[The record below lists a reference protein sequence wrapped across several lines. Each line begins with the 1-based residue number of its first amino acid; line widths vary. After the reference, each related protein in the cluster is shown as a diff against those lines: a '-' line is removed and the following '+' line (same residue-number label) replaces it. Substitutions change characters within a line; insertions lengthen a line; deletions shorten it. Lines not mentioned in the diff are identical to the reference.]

1 MLRSSLKTAVA
12 RLKTRIGSDARYG
25 GGSIQGFVERVGD
38 GRIEG
43 WVIDTHPPGSF
54 TISFGGEAIPI
65 AAQRLERR
73 DVSAIVPEAPLS
85 SGFSLRIPAVIL
97 SENHTPDLSALEVRY
112 AGKRVALSE
121 SLRATLASTRA
132 VWRRKVALPS
142 SVEAVAVPVMKKP
155 DTKSIRQY
163 GLSLIVDA
171 EALPD
176 GSAVEIHWHDLRIRA
191 HPRLSQDE
199 KQLLIDLPPFIWD
212 ACDPQGS
219 CKLWIVCEEDAVG
232 TVTVHAETAV
242 RALNFLPARPRDD
255 IAEILLGLEHA
266 RYLAKGVTFSE
277 PLRKWLAEEAER
289 FDCVDYV
296 FEFCPQST
304 LAASAVQTPRSTED
318 QILRDASDHFRH
330 SILAGSPPSADLLD
344 EISARF
350 DLDAVQQHRLI
361 RKFTEDFCRAGRFR
375 DIAFRLHV
383 SELSETACTGDA
395 WATTNAI
402 PFLVAQGAL
411 DIAQHSMR
419 RLPTTKG
426 WVSTPCLL
434 EASRSLASDPRPL
447 EQRLPF
453 LRSLIIFLDSLG
465 GDYWS
470 RLYDHDLVATLSP
483 WFRYSHALPDTVFDE
498 LVSSALRNLSL
509 SRDFWAQL
517 PEIERDCV
525 QSARLHAAGRAF
537 EALSVLRRAPVS
549 RNGLFAALDAG
560 RFFREV
566 GNKDGGLVVR
576 DVAMHI
582 FAIHA
587 DDAELVARA
596 QNELDA
602 IDLSERLRLLAHP
615 CGYKAAYSM
624 SAGETLD
631 LVREVL
637 GRDKSQATGAHY
649 HLQSLIGQKL
659 AFKAAASEFSIDDAT
674 EFVALASGLNCAEGG
689 WLAADVLLQASLFA
703 PPGGEIRQTLVAQA
717 RAFLS
722 DALRPGIDILSFPP
736 LMTAVARLSGL
747 LHSAQDVA
755 DEVCADAVLL
765 EQVRTRSGAAAVS
778 ELKATQALLKERP
791 PSLAGYCDTLVVLY
805 SCRKY
810 LDDRIPELR
819 ETWISDLK
827 ARSIPYVILVGDGDN
842 TLDGDVLRLDV
853 ADSYEA
859 LPTKT
864 LKMIEWVYQHTDFQ
878 YLVKIDDD
886 CYFSAERFFNT
897 LNYRKHHYYGRIL
910 ARGIGAMKR
919 DWHQEKSKDPV
930 AKARLDRSPEP
941 SRYCDG
947 GSGYS
952 LSRHAMRKAL
962 EAARSAAG
970 KNLISVSYMEDK
982 LLGDL
987 LALKAISPSNE
998 DYFVHILR
1006 RTHSGAA
1013 PVTMYVDHFGPSR
1026 ASPASLVHLDD
1037 AEPLTKFHR
1046 MNRTD
1051 EVWPRRIWP
1060 TLSDVR
1066 LFYNGNQLICASAT
1080 EKLSRVLAAE
1090 IVVVAVI
1097 RNEIAILP
1105 HFLAH
1110 YRGLGVSAF
1119 LIADNL
1125 SDDGSREFLMTQDD
1139 VVLYTVDS
1147 EYSASHY
1154 GVAWQQALISNHC
1167 LGKWVVLVDADEFLT
1182 YPNALKKSLKDI
1194 TVDLEA
1200 NNYDCAGALLIDMYP
1215 KGALSSCDLTK
1226 GSPFDLAPYH
1236 DEPPVR
1242 RITGTGVFSN
1252 TTFSVTSN
1260 LRHRLS
1266 PGTDATLFMANKY
1279 PLIRYHPLI
1288 RLSAGIHYVGNVSIA
1303 PEFLTL
1309 AHFKYHAGFAEK
1321 VDAEIRRKQHF
1332 AGAVEYQRYQLML
1345 AETRGELYDDNISR
1359 RFSPD
1364 RQFVRACRV

>member
-453 LRSLIIFLDSLG
+453 LRSLIIFLDRLG
-465 GDYWS
+465 GDYW
-470 RLYDHDLVATLSP
+470 
-483 WFRYSHALPDTVFDE
+483 
-498 LVSSALRNLSL
+498 
-509 SRDFWAQL
+509 
-517 PEIERDCV
+517 
-525 QSARLHAAGRAF
+525 
-537 EALSVLRRAPVS
+537 
-549 RNGLFAALDAG
+549 
-560 RFFREV
+560 
-566 GNKDGGLVVR
+566 
-576 DVAMHI
+576 
-582 FAIHA
+582 
-587 DDAELVARA
+587 
-596 QNELDA
+596 
-602 IDLSERLRLLAHP
+602 
-615 CGYKAAYSM
+615 
-624 SAGETLD
+624 
-631 LVREVL
+631 
-637 GRDKSQATGAHY
+637 
-649 HLQSLIGQKL
+649 
-659 AFKAAASEFSIDDAT
+659 
-674 EFVALASGLNCAEGG
+674 
-689 WLAADVLLQASLFA
+689 
-703 PPGGEIRQTLVAQA
+703 
-717 RAFLS
+717 
-722 DALRPGIDILSFPP
+722 
-736 LMTAVARLSGL
+736 
-747 LHSAQDVA
+747 
-755 DEVCADAVLL
+755 
-765 EQVRTRSGAAAVS
+765 
-778 ELKATQALLKERP
+778 
-791 PSLAGYCDTLVVLY
+791 
-805 SCRKY
+805 
-810 LDDRIPELR
+810 
-819 ETWISDLK
+819 
-827 ARSIPYVILVGDGDN
+827 
-842 TLDGDVLRLDV
+842 
-853 ADSYEA
+853 
-859 LPTKT
+859 
-864 LKMIEWVYQHTDFQ
+864 
-878 YLVKIDDD
+878 
-886 CYFSAERFFNT
+886 
-897 LNYRKHHYYGRIL
+897 
-910 ARGIGAMKR
+910 
-919 DWHQEKSKDPV
+919 
-930 AKARLDRSPEP
+930 
-941 SRYCDG
+941 
-947 GSGYS
+947 
-952 LSRHAMRKAL
+952 
-962 EAARSAAG
+962 
-970 KNLISVSYMEDK
+970 
-982 LLGDL
+982 
-987 LALKAISPSNE
+987 
-998 DYFVHILR
+998 
-1006 RTHSGAA
+1006 
-1013 PVTMYVDHFGPSR
+1013 
-1026 ASPASLVHLDD
+1026 
-1037 AEPLTKFHR
+1037 
-1046 MNRTD
+1046 
-1051 EVWPRRIWP
+1051 
-1060 TLSDVR
+1060 
-1066 LFYNGNQLICASAT
+1066 
-1080 EKLSRVLAAE
+1080 
-1090 IVVVAVI
+1090 
-1097 RNEIAILP
+1097 
-1105 HFLAH
+1105 
-1110 YRGLGVSAF
+1110 
-1119 LIADNL
+1119 
-1125 SDDGSREFLMTQDD
+1125 
-1139 VVLYTVDS
+1139 
-1147 EYSASHY
+1147 
-1154 GVAWQQALISNHC
+1154 
-1167 LGKWVVLVDADEFLT
+1167 
-1182 YPNALKKSLKDI
+1182 
-1194 TVDLEA
+1194 
-1200 NNYDCAGALLIDMYP
+1200 
-1215 KGALSSCDLTK
+1215 
-1226 GSPFDLAPYH
+1226 
-1236 DEPPVR
+1236 
-1242 RITGTGVFSN
+1242 
-1252 TTFSVTSN
+1252 
-1260 LRHRLS
+1260 
-1266 PGTDATLFMANKY
+1266 
-1279 PLIRYHPLI
+1279 
-1288 RLSAGIHYVGNVSIA
+1288 
-1303 PEFLTL
+1303 
-1309 AHFKYHAGFAEK
+1309 
-1321 VDAEIRRKQHF
+1321 
-1332 AGAVEYQRYQLML
+1332 
-1345 AETRGELYDDNISR
+1345 
-1359 RFSPD
+1359 
-1364 RQFVRACRV
+1364 